1 MSTLSLGVS
10 DMINYQYKTKP
21 FRHQKDLFES
31 TCDLKAY
38 GLFWEQG
45 CGKTKPTIDTMSYL
59 WEKGEIEVV
68 LVIAPNGVHR
78 NWANDEIPAH
88 MPDRV
93 RSKTRVHIVTS
104 SKWKNKG
111 EELARKDLMNFKGL
125 KVVCLSFSACRLEHI
140 KSWCKRI
147 MAKYRAMVIVDES
160 QHIKS
165 STAKTTHA
173 VCSFA
178 KYAEYRRILS
188 GTPITQGPFDVYPQL
203 EFVDEEFWKD
213 RNLFPKSVFKAHFG
227 VWVTQGDMAEL
238 GFQQNRPMLVDY
250 KNLEE
255 LKAYLKVCCHR
266 LTKESAGID
275 LPPKLYT
282 KRYFDL
288 TTPQRK
294 FYDELLMES
303 FAFLPDPETL
313 LDTEAYVSAPEIIVK
328 LLRLQ
333 QITAGYVACEAEE
346 PEIPIDGKFPRLE
359 TLLECIEGTGEK
371 AIIWSRFTK
380 DIDMIMDALAD
391 HKPVRYDGK
400 VNDDQREWAKNE
412 FQKGDARYFVGK
424 PQSGATGL
432 TLHAAKS
439 VHYYCNSYNYG
450 HRAQSEDRAHRIG
463 LQHPVL
469 YVDYI
474 ANSTIDDKIIA
485 NLRKKLKQ
493 AQYLLDDAER
503 PGL

>member
-1 MSTLSLGVS
+1 M
-10 DMINYQYKTKP
+10 YEYKTTP
-21 FRHQKDLFES
+21 FRHQKDLFEA
-31 TCDLKAY
+31 TKDLKSY

-59 WEKGEIEVV
+59 WEKGDVELTV
-68 LVIAPNGVHR
+68 VIAPNGVHR
-78 NWANDEIPAH
+78 NWANDEIPDH

-93 RSKTRVHIVTS
+93 RTKTKVLVVTS
-104 SKWKNKG
+104 SKWTNKSAIQ
-111 EELARKDLMNFKGL
+111 ERKDFVKYKGL
-125 KVVCLSFSACRLEHI
+125 KVVCLSFSACRLEHV
-140 KSWCKRI
+140 KAWLKRI
-147 MAKYRAMVIVDES
+147 MANFRAMVVVDES
-160 QHIKS
+160 QHIKTS
-165 STAKTTHA
+165 QTKTTAA
-173 VCSFA
+173 VVSFA
-178 KYAEYRRILS
+178 NYAEYRRILS

-203 EFVDEEFWKD
+203 EFLDGEFWKD
-213 RNLFPKSVFKAHFG
+213 RNLFPKSVFKNHFG
-227 VWVTQGDMAEL
+227 VYVTQGDMAAE
-238 GFQQNRPMLVDY
+238 GFQQDRPMLVDY
-250 KNLEE
+250 QNLEE
-255 LKAYLKVCCHR
+255 LKEYLKVICHR

-288 TTPQRK
+288 TPHQRR
-294 FYDELLMES
+294 FYDELYAES
-303 FAFLPDPETL
+303 LAFLPDLETL
-313 LDTEAYVSAPEIIVK
+313 EESDEMVVTEEIIVK

-333 QITAGYVACEAEE
+333 QVTAGYIAVAAEE
-346 PEIPIDGKFPRLE
+346 PERPVDGKFPRLDLLME
-359 TLLECIEGTGEK
+359 TLEGTGEK

-391 HKPVRYDGK
+391 HKPVRYDGQ
-400 VNDDQREWAKNE
+400 VTDDERERAKNE

-439 VHYYCNSYNYG
+439 VHYYTNSYNYG

-463 LQHPVL
+463 LKHPVL

-474 ANSTIDDKIIA
+474 ANRTVDEDIIR

-493 AQYLLDDAER
+493 AQYLLDDAPRE
-503 PGL
+503 GL

>member
-1 MSTLSLGVS
+1 MT
-10 DMINYQYKTKP
+10 YEYKTQP
-21 FRHQKDLFES
+21 FRHQKDMFEA
-31 TCDLKAY
+31 TRDLKAY

-45 CGKTKPTIDTMSYL
+45 CGKTKPGIDTCAYL
-59 WEKGEIEVV
+59 FEGGKIEAMV
-68 LVIAPNGVHR
+68 VIAPNGVHR
-78 NWANDEIPAH
+78 NWANDEIPDH
-88 MPDRV
+88 MPERV
-93 RSKTRVHIVTS
+93 RKQAMVYIHTQSKSKT
-104 SKWKNKG
+104 NKSMN
-111 EELARKDLMNFKGL
+111 ARKEMLKFKGL
-125 KVVCLSFSACRLEHI
+125 KIVCVSFSAVRLPLMNG
-140 KSWCKRI
+140 WLKRF
-147 MAKYRAMVIVDES
+147 MNKFKTLVIVDES
-160 QHIKS
+160 QHIKES
-165 STAKTTHA
+165 VTKTTAA
-173 VCSFA
+173 VVSFS
-178 KYAEYRRILS
+178 KYAEYRRIFS

-203 EFVDEEFWKD
+203 QFLDEDFWKD
-213 RNLFPKSVFKAHFG
+213 RNLFPKAVFKSHFG
-227 VWVTQGDMAEL
+227 IYVDQGDMAEQ
-238 GFQQNRPMLVDY
+238 GFATPRPILVDY
-250 KNLEE
+250 RNLEE
-255 LKAYLKVCCHR
+255 LKEYLKVCCHR

-288 TTPQRK
+288 TPTQRR
-294 FYDELLMES
+294 FYDELAEES

-313 LDTEAYVSAPEIIVK
+313 LDSDEFISTPEIIVK

-333 QITAGYVACEAEE
+333 QITAGYIAVEAEE
-346 PEIPIDGKFPRLE
+346 PERPIDGKFPRLDV
-359 TLLECIEGTGEK
+359 LLEALEGTGEK

-391 HKPVRYDGK
+391 HKPVRYDGQ
-400 VNDDQREWAKNE
+400 VSDDERERSKNE
-412 FQKGDARYFVGK
+412 FQKGDARFFVGK

-463 LQHPVL
+463 LKHPVL

-474 ANSTIDDKIIA
+474 ANQTVDEKIIA